1 MTIKSKAMGMLVE
14 PELKELMI
22 FGTDGKRYYSPTP
35 KAMVRRVHK
44 VRFLSKKLNFLMVVG
59 SCWSINISEAI
70 SCLVGRNR

>member
-59 SCWSINISEAI
+59 SC
-70 SCLVGRNR
+70 